1 MIALSDKTILSR
13 ATAWKQRNVRIDE
26 YLDVGWYTYHL
37 PRALVIPMNQGH
49 ITEVPNPSLFDVLAG
64 LLTLSQ
70 SHINV
75 VCLCQTDPM
84 GPRIVPILP
93 GQGHIWLLTL

>member
-70 SHINV
+70 GHIKV
-75 VCLCQTDPM
+75 VCLSQTDPM
-84 GPRIVPILP
+84 GPRIVPILS